1 MEEEVLIVRVPFVP
15 IITGRGGGWL
25 TALLR
30 GE

>member
-1 MEEEVLIVRVPFVP
+1 MEEMLVVHVAFVC
-15 IITGRGGGWL
+15 ITGRGGGWL